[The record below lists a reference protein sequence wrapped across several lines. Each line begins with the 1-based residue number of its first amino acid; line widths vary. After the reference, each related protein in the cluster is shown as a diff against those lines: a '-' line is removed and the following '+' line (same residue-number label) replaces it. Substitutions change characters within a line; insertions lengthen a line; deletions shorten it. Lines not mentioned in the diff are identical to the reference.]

1 MLEYE
6 LRITVEKVVI
16 STQEVVKRDTIKVY
30 DINPPHSILE
40 LGLRHEEQLSL
51 LEKVQNSL
59 LAEQTALIAADPK
72 ICPNCGQK
80 LRKNG
85 THPSSFHTVFSD
97 HQLRIHKHHCIN
109 PECHWSSSPTVKSV
123 FGSNIHPDLAK
134 LQCEQGVVY
143 SYREAQR
150 NLEKLNCKP
159 RQVNNHTQVKRLTD
173 KVGSVLSAQNLVTI
187 PAAACAPPAA
197 ELIVQIDGGH
207 IPIQDKTKR
216 SFEALS
222 GTVYRPDSIHRVD
235 RHHREIRDKT
245 CAISALSDG
254 LQTMKTYLLNA
265 ALKQG
270 MTNKT
275 EITALADGAKN
286 CWSVLSVLEP
296 HCKKLV
302 GILDWFHIGKKFQ
315 TVKNALEAEFEEALE
330 SSKWTLWHGNI
341 QKTLTK
347 LAEVQASLEDKKQHS
362 KLTKLYE
369 FIARNQA
376 YIVNYEQ
383 RRQSELIFTSQTA
396 ESHVESLI
404 NARHKRSGK
413 MQWNRES
420 AHNVLQIRAKIA
432 SNEWDYQWQG
442 TVLSALGLAV

>member
-1 MLEYE
+1 MEYE
-6 LRITVEKVVI
+6 LCITVEKVVI

-30 DINPPHSILE
+30 DINPPHTILE
-40 LGLRHEEQLSL
+40 LGLRHEEQISL

-59 LAEQTALIAADPK
+59 LAEQTVLIEADPK

-109 PECHWSSSPTVKSV
+109 PQCHWSSSPTVKSV
-123 FGSNIHPDLAK
+123 FGTNIHPDLAK

-159 RQVNNHTQVKRLTD
+159 RQVNNHTQVKRFTD

-187 PAAACAPPAA
+187 PAEACAPSAA
-197 ELIVQIDGGH
+197 DLIVQIDGGH

-222 GTVYRPDSIHRVD
+222 GTVYRPDSIHRID

-275 EITALADGAKN
+275 EMTALADGAKN
-286 CWSVLSVLEP
+286 CWSVLSALEP
-296 HCKKLV
+296 HCRKLV
-302 GILDWFHIGKKFQ
+302 GILDWFHIGKKYQ
-315 TVKNALEAEFEEALE
+315 TVKNALGAEFEESLE
-330 SSKWTLWHGNI
+330 SSKWALWHGKVKEALI
-341 QKTLTK
+341 K
-347 LAEVQASLEDKKQHS
+347 LAELQTLVEDTKQRS
-362 KLTKLYE
+362 KLTGLYE
-369 FIARNQA
+369 FIDCNQA

-383 RRQSELIFTSQTA
+383 RKQTKLIFTSQTA

-404 NARHKRSGK
+404 NARHKRSSK

-432 SNEWDYQWQG
+432 SNEWDEQWLG
-442 TVLSALGLAV
+442 PVLSALGIIA